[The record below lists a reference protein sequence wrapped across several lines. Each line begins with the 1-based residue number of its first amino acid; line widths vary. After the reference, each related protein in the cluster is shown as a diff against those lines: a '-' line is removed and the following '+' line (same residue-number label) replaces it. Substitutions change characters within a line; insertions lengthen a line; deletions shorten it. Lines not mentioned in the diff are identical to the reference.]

1 MSLNSKKFLSV
12 SVNSTGKRQADLSTA
27 LADADFDKRIKV
39 SVEVE
44 DVVTTEIERDCSDV
58 DQVDKTVEATLKK
71 ATWTFDRVNVFWLA
85 YFIAF
90 FLGAAGVPVTAG
102 SRKKHTLTR
111 SLSDDLAA
119 FGFVDCFED
128 DLATAEKY
136 IGFKV
141 DSISIQINRRKKITM
156 TMTTIGR
163 FATAAVADFDLPDCE
178 TPTALKGSDVKILI
192 GGVDRTDLLWQLGIN
207 LGNVMPTGDDC
218 FPFVGT
224 ELQLLERG
232 KQPTYTLA
240 PQLLVRK
247 GHAAHT
253 AAKNRTKTPV
263 VVQFGADADEH
274 LVLTF
279 PNTYLELNSKWRQ
292 FVGELEQYST
302 VIDAT
307 PMKDATLQT
316 PLKAEA
322 YLNQTEQ
329 LLLDE

>member
-1 MSLNSKKFLSV
+1 MSVNAKKFLSV
-12 SVNSTGKRQADLSTA
+12 SVNSAGKRQPDLATA

-44 DVVTTEIERDCSDV
+44 DVVTTEDEFDCSDV
-58 DQVDKTVEATLKK
+58 DKVDKTVEATLKK
-71 ATWTFDRVNVFWLA
+71 ATWTFDRINVFWLS
-85 YFIAF
+85 YFLAF
-90 FLGAAGVPVTAG
+90 FLGAAAAPVVSG

-128 DLATAEKY
+128 DLTTAEKY

-141 DSISIQINRRKKITM
+141 DSISISINRRKKVTM
-156 TMTTIGR
+156 TLETIGR
-163 FATAAVADFDLPDCE
+163 FATAPVANFTLPDCE
-178 TPTALKGSDVKILI
+178 LPTALKGSDCKILI
-192 GGVDRTDLLWQLGIN
+192 GGVDYTALLWQLGIN

-224 ELQLLERG
+224 ELQVLERG

-240 PQLLVRK
+240 PQMLVRK
-247 GHAAHT
+247 GHALHT
-253 AAKNRTKTPV
+253 AAKNRTKQAL

-302 VIDAT
+302 LIDAT
-307 PMKDATLQT
+307 PMKDATLKT
-316 PLKAEA
+316 PMKAEA
-322 YLNQTEQ
+322 YLDSSVQF
-329 LLLDE
+329 LLT

>member
-1 MSLNSKKFLSV
+1 MSVNAKKFLSV

-27 LADADFDKRIKV
+27 LADFDKRIKV
-39 SVEVE
+39 TVEVE
-44 DVVTTEIERDCSDV
+44 DVVTTEEERDCSDV
-58 DQVDKTVEATLKK
+58 DLVDKTVEATLKK
-71 ATWTFDRVNVFWLA
+71 ATWTFDRVNVFWIS

-90 FLGAAGVPVTAG
+90 FLGAASLPVTAG

-128 DLATAEKY
+128 DLTTAEKY

-163 FATAAVADFDLPDCE
+163 FATAAVADFELPECE
-178 TPTALKGSDVKILI
+178 TPAALKCSDVKLLI

-207 LGNVMPTGDDC
+207 LNNVMPTGDDC
-218 FPFVGT
+218 FPVVGT
-224 ELQLLERG
+224 ELQVLERG
-232 KQPTYTLA
+232 KQPAYTLA

-247 GHAAHT
+247 GHAVHT

-307 PMKDATLQT
+307 PMKDGGLQT

-322 YLNQTEQ
+322 YLDQTTQ
-329 LLLDE
+329 LLLT